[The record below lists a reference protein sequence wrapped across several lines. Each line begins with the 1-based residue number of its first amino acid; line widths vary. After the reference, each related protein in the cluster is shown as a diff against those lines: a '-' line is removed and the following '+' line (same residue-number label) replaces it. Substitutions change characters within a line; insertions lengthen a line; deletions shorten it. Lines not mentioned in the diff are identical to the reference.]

1 MSAPASAA
9 DIHRRGLR
17 LQLDR
22 NIPDRIGNG
31 SSPRHGAPLLGA
43 GFPVAGR

>member
-9 DIHRRGLR
+9 DIHRRGPL
-17 LQLDR
+17 LDR

-31 SSPRHGAPLLGA
+31 SSPRGHGTPLPGA
-43 GFPVAGR
+43 DFPVAGR